1 MIKIFGIFRII
12 IHYAK
17 STTWFKAVL
26 FSFLILPVLFIL
38 LIKAIQLFIP
48 FTYIAF

>member
-1 MIKIFGIFRII
+1 MSKIRGLFFSL

-17 STTWFKAVL
+17 STSILKAL
-26 FSFLILPVLFIL
+26 LLTIFILPLFFVL